1 MAAVIGSL
9 RVRADG
15 GNSWELGAVGQTG
28 TRESQVVQVPSE
40 TTDAQL
46 YGTERNMGAKPG
58 DLLRHERI
66 VYTPAKI
73 AEFADACFAVRVV

>member
-1 MAAVIGSL
+1 MVAVIGSL

-15 GNSWELGAVGQTG
+15 GKSWELGAVGQTG

-40 TTDAQL
+40 TADAQL

-58 DLLRHERI
+58 DLLRHECSI
-66 VYTPAKI
+66 DTPAII
-73 AEFADACFAVRVV
+73 ADFADA